1 MHHWKGEPSNEIE
14 YHTDRWCIFFV
25 DRDFFRVRGI
35 RIGRKGRIAKAM
47 SSPLAVSELP
57 RRVIIVLDIATP
69 ARDLQKLTGE
79 IKSLGNWWHC
89 LGHVWIVQTPL
100 GVKEM
105 RDRLRRRLES
115 EDRLLIL
122 EVNGDAAWSGFE
134 GESAGWL
141 KDHLLPRGASTRA
154 REQRSGLCS

>member
-1 MHHWKGEPSNEIE
+1 
-14 YHTDRWCIFFV
+14 
-25 DRDFFRVRGI
+25 
-35 RIGRKGRIAKAM
+35 M
-47 SSPLAVSELP
+47 SSPLSTQELP
-57 RRVIIVLDIATP
+57 RRVIIVLDIAAP
-69 ARDLQKLTGE
+69 QRDLQKLTGE
-79 IKSLGNWWHC
+79 IKALGNWWHC

-100 GVKEM
+100 AVKEM

-122 EVNGDAAWSGFE
+122 EVNGEAAWAGFA

-154 REQRSGLCS
+154 REPHSSICRPNGAESVAT